1 MILLRKSIIPIGMV
15 LFEIFI
21 HGVMNKTRSHALART
36 LELNLNILV

>member
-1 MILLRKSIIPIGMV
+1 MILFRKSVIPIGMV

-21 HGVMNKTRSHALART
+21 HGAMNKTSSHALVRT